1 MTYTNVRRI
10 LVDKDPECL
19 ERYRNLVDGFKLM
32 EELALLIYANRKA
45 RGNLDFDL
53 PEAEIVLDLQG
64 LPENI
69 IRAERNI
76 AHRIIE
82 EFMIAAN
89 EAVARELTAKDF
101 PTLYRVHAGPDQD
114 ALRSVGAVSLEP
126 GLPPAAE

>member
-1 MTYTNVRRI
+1 MVSS
-10 LVDKDPECL
+10 C
-19 ERYRNLVDGFKLM
+19 M

-69 IRAERNI
+69 VRAERNI

-101 PTLYRVHAGPDQD
+101 PTLYRVHAGPGRRR
-114 ALRSVGAVSLEP
+114 ARSPGAISFEP
-126 GLPPAAE
+126 GLPPAAEKRESRRRWRFSGYWNPPAANPKSG